1 MCWEDGPQRPDRAE
15 EDGEPTRSSH
25 AHADSPQAVGLGRA
39 RADPGRQGPA
49 RGPPARRR
57 KVQ

>member
-25 AHADSPQAVGLGRA
+25 ARADSPQAVGPGRA